1 MTPQIRGFSDGQGER
16 VAQYVEEHVL
26 MERLEGRI
34 REAGSAQ
41 ALAESVGL
49 SPQYISDVRRRRRPI
64 TGALADA
71 LGVHVRRAYV
81 EGPRPPEPVVLVDA
95 NGDVVLRAERVFS

>member
-1 MTPQIRGFSDGQGER
+1 VI
-16 VAQYVEEHVL
+16 QYVEYSVV

-34 REAGSAQ
+34 RDAKSAN
-41 ALAESVGL
+41 ALAEAVGL
-49 SPQYISDVRRRRRPI
+49 SPQHLSDVRRGKRPV

-95 NGDVVLRAERVFS
+95 NGDVVLRAERIFA